1 MIHVI
6 NKLIKTVII
15 TLSIQTD
22 VTSILDHI
30 LSNLS
35 LLLIFNRTL
44 VIIFFVCSISGFVV
58 RSEVMPG
65 QKVLSSVSR
74 AWNVII

>member
-1 MIHVI
+1 MTHVI

-35 LLLIFNRTL
+35 LLLIFNKTL

-58 RSEVMPG
+58 RSDMM
-65 QKVLSSVSR
+65 K
-74 AWNVII
+74 